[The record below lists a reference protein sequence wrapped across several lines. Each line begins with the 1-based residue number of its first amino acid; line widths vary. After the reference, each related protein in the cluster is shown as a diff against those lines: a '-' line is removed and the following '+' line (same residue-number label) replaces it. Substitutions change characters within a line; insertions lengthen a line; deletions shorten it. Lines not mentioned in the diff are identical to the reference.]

1 MIIQLGK
8 SNGSH
13 ELSLIFH
20 GMEGGHYLSTF
31 IALKWHRCPRL
42 NVLFPVQGLFV
53 TLEHLVGR
61 DLSAS
66 PTRSTQGCSWASIWQ
81 LSREEL
87 VLLKSCPRPDFT
99 NKVLLKTASLL
110 IKPFSGHS
118 CCRAANWALIPE
130 AIDPEAKAYYYHLA
144 LDRISSNSC
153 C

>member
-1 MIIQLGK
+1 MDLAPTARFLKLYIYLWGNRFIYLSPLGPLKKRHQFNIKNDIQLGK

-53 TLEHLVGR
+53 TLERLVGR

-66 PTRSTQGCSWASIWQ
+66 PSRSTEGCS
-81 LSREEL
+81 
-87 VLLKSCPRPDFT
+87 
-99 NKVLLKTASLL
+99 
-110 IKPFSGHS
+110 
-118 CCRAANWALIPE
+118 
-130 AIDPEAKAYYYHLA
+130 
-144 LDRISSNSC
+144 
-153 C
+153 